1 MSGHIYAYMWA
12 MNKFFVYKLFNFW
25 HLSNKK
31 KFKTSKNWQ
40 CLDCKI
46 VLPRWA
52 QIQKKCAKGEI
63 MLDIWG
69 NYWYSIYWYI
79 YLLTFFI
86 FSPMCFAHHYF
97 LSVYRPIQ
105 KVYRLKSN
113 IIFAHFKEYY
123 CIKLHKTITVNRN
136 ILRKYHSIWL

>member
-1 MSGHIYAYMWA
+1 MKIINILFEHKFWNCEVCWLFKMKYSILKVVEKNVKHLILSGHIYAYMWA

-46 VLPRWA
+46 VLARWA
-52 QIQKKCAKGEI
+52 QIQKKCAILKGEI

-79 YLLTFFI
+79 YILHFFP
-86 FSPMCFAHHYF
+86 F
-97 LSVYRPIQ
+97 
-105 KVYRLKSN
+105 
-113 IIFAHFKEYY
+113 
-123 CIKLHKTITVNRN
+123 
-136 ILRKYHSIWL
+136 